1 MFGKVDSEKKKI
13 PLINIS
19 RYDFSTRLAIYK
31 IIQFSYIEDERAWN
45 FASKNDV
52 TLDYEH

>member
-52 TLDYEH
+52 ALDYEH